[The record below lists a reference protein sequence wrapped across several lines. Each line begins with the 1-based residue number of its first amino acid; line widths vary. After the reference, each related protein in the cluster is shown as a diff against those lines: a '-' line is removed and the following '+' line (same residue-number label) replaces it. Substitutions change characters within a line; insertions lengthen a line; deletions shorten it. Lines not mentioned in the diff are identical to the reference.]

1 VDLSGFDKMVL
12 TMLGQT
18 KVMEHARPLHEQG
31 PIVDQAHLNRM
42 TGGDSALASEVLG
55 LFREQ
60 WDLWVRLLDPTTDT
74 LDWGNAAH
82 TIKGSARGIG
92 AWQLGEVCGGA
103 EEAARAGQMTRD
115 DKRVWLEAISDEMDR
130 VINAIAR
137 IEHQAMMASL
147 RG

>member
-1 VDLSGFDKMVL
+1 
-12 TMLGQT
+12 
-18 KVMEHARPLHEQG
+18 MENARPLHEQG

-42 TGGDSALASEVLG
+42 TGGDSALATEVLG

-60 WDLWVRLLDPTTDT
+60 CDLWMRLLEPTTDT

-92 AWQLGEVCGGA
+92 AWQLGEVCGQA
-103 EEAARAGQMTRD
+103 EEAARDGDLTRD
-115 DKRVWLEAISDEMDR
+115 QKRAWREAISDELNS
-130 VINAIAR
+130 VSGEIAR
-137 IEHQAMMASL
+137 MEHKALMISL

>member
-1 VDLSGFDKMVL
+1 
-12 TMLGQT
+12 
-18 KVMEHARPLHEQG
+18 MENSRPLHEQG

-42 TGGDSALASEVLG
+42 TGGDAGLASEVLG

-92 AWQLGEVCGGA
+92 AWQLGEICGKA
-103 EEAARAGQMTRD
+103 EEEARAGDLTRD
-115 DKRVWLEAISDEMDR
+115 QKRVWLDAISNEMDG
-130 VINAIAR
+130 VIGEIAR
-137 IEHQAMMASL
+137 IEHKSMMASL

>member
-1 VDLSGFDKMVL
+1 MA
-12 TMLGQT
+12 
-18 KVMEHARPLHEQG
+18 HALPLHEQG

-42 TGGDSALASEVLG
+42 TGGDAALAAEVLG

-60 WDLWVRLLDPTTDT
+60 CELWLRLLEPTTET

-92 AWQLGEVCGGA
+92 AWVLGEICGDA
-103 EEAARAGQMTRD
+103 EAAARDGELTRD
-115 DKRVWLEAISDEMDR
+115 DKRAWREAISNELDAVLSE
-130 VINAIAR
+130 IAR
-137 IEHQAMMASL
+137 MEHKALMVSL

>member
-1 VDLSGFDKMVL
+1 
-12 TMLGQT
+12 
-18 KVMEHARPLHEQG
+18 MENSRPLHEQG

-42 TGGDSALASEVLG
+42 TGGDTGLASEVLG

-92 AWQLGEVCGGA
+92 AWQLGEICGKA
-103 EEAARAGQMTRD
+103 EEEARAGDLTRD
-115 DKRVWLEAISDEMDR
+115 QKRVWLEAISNEMDA
-130 VINAIAR
+130 VICEIAR
-137 IEHQAMMASL
+137 IEHKSMMASL

>member
-1 VDLSGFDKMVL
+1 
-12 TMLGQT
+12 
-18 KVMEHARPLHEQG
+18 MESLRPLHDQG
-31 PIVDQAHLNRM
+31 PIVDLAHLNRM

-92 AWQLGEVCGGA
+92 AWQLGEICGQA
-103 EEAARAGQMTRD
+103 EEAARTSELTRD
-115 DKRVWLEAISDEMDR
+115 QKRGWLNAISNEMDS
-130 VINAIAR
+130 VIAEIAR
-137 IEHQAMMASL
+137 IEHKNMMASL

>member
-1 VDLSGFDKMVL
+1 
-12 TMLGQT
+12 MLPYVGD
-18 KVMEHARPLHEQG
+18 MEHARPLHEQG
-31 PIVDQAHLNRM
+31 PTVDQAHLNRM

-60 WDLWVRLLDPTTDT
+60 WDLWARLLAPTTPT

-92 AWQLGEVCGGA
+92 AWQLAEICGSA
-103 EEAARAGQMTRD
+103 EEAARTEELTRD
-115 DKRVWLEAISDEMDR
+115 QKRVWLEAISNEMDA
-130 VINAIAR
+130 VIAEIAR
-137 IEHQAMMASL
+137 IEHKSMMASL

>member
-1 VDLSGFDKMVL
+1 
-12 TMLGQT
+12 
-18 KVMEHARPLHEQG
+18 MESLRPLHDQG
-31 PIVDQAHLNRM
+31 PIVDLAHLNRM

-92 AWQLGEVCGGA
+92 AWQLGEICGQA
-103 EEAARAGQMTRD
+103 EEEARTSELTRD
-115 DKRVWLEAISDEMDR
+115 QKRGWLNAISNEMDS
-130 VINAIAR
+130 VIAEIAR
-137 IEHQAMMASL
+137 IEHKNMMASL

>member
-1 VDLSGFDKMVL
+1 
-12 TMLGQT
+12 
-18 KVMEHARPLHEQG
+18 METPRPLHEQG

-42 TGGDSALASEVLG
+42 TGGDAELAREVLG

-60 WDLWVRLLDPTTDT
+60 CDLWMRLLEPTTDT

-92 AWQLGEVCGGA
+92 AWALGEACGGA
-103 EEAARAGQMTRD
+103 EDAARDHDLTRD
-115 DKRVWLEAISDEMDR
+115 EKRAWREAISNELDAVLGE
-130 VINAIAR
+130 IAR
-137 IEHQAMMASL
+137 MEHKALMASL

>member
-1 VDLSGFDKMVL
+1 
-12 TMLGQT
+12 
-18 KVMEHARPLHEQG
+18 MEHAHSLHQQG

-42 TGGDSALASEVLG
+42 TGGDSALAAEVLG

-60 WDLWVRLLDPTTDT
+60 CDLWMRLLEPTTDT

-92 AWQLGEVCGGA
+92 AWMLGEICGDA
-103 EEAARAGQMTRD
+103 EEAARDGDLTRD
-115 DKRVWLEAISDEMDR
+115 QKRIWREAISDELTGVLSEISR
-130 VINAIAR
+130 L
-137 IEHQAMMASL
+137 EHKSLMASL

>member
-1 VDLSGFDKMVL
+1 MSFIG
-12 TMLGQT
+12 G
-18 KVMEHARPLHEQG
+18 MENYRTLHEQG

-42 TGGDSALASEVLG
+42 TGGDDSLASEVLG

-60 WDLWVRLLDPTTDT
+60 WDLWVRLLEPTTDT

-92 AWQLGEVCGGA
+92 AWQLGEICGKA
-103 EEAARAGQMTRD
+103 EECARGGELTRD
-115 DKRVWLEAISDEMDR
+115 EKRVWLEAISNEMDA
-130 VINAIAR
+130 VIADIAR
-137 IEHQAMMASL
+137 IEHKAMMASL

>member
-1 VDLSGFDKMVL
+1 
-12 TMLGQT
+12 
-18 KVMEHARPLHEQG
+18 MENSRPLHEQG

-42 TGGDSALASEVLG
+42 TGGDEALTTEVLG

-60 WDLWVRLLDPTTDT
+60 CDLWMRLLEPTTAT

-103 EEAARAGQMTRD
+103 EEAARDGQLTRD
-115 DKRVWLEAISDEMDR
+115 QKRAWRESISNELDTVLAE
-130 VINAIAR
+130 IAR
-137 IEHQAMMASL
+137 MEHKALMKSL

>member
-1 VDLSGFDKMVL
+1 MF
-12 TMLGQT
+12 GQNYD
-18 KVMEHARPLHEQG
+18 MENSNPLHEQG
-31 PIVDQAHLNRM
+31 PVVDQAHLNRM
-42 TGGDSALASEVLG
+42 TGGDAALASEVLG

-60 WDLWVRLLDPTTDT
+60 WDLWVRLLDPTTPT

-103 EEAARAGQMTRD
+103 EEAARAGEMTRD
-115 DKRVWLEAISDEMDR
+115 NKRVWLEAISDEMDK
-130 VINAIAR
+130 VITAIAR
-137 IEHQAMMASL
+137 LEHQAMMASL

>member
-1 VDLSGFDKMVL
+1 
-12 TMLGQT
+12 
-18 KVMEHARPLHEQG
+18 MEQARALHEQG

-42 TGGDSALASEVLG
+42 TGGDQDLAAEVLG

-103 EEAARAGQMTRD
+103 EEDARAGELTRD
-115 DKRVWLEAISDEMDR
+115 QKRVWLEAISNEMDA
-130 VINAIAR
+130 VIAEIAR
-137 IEHQAMMASL
+137 MEHKAMMASL

>member
-1 VDLSGFDKMVL
+1 
-12 TMLGQT
+12 
-18 KVMEHARPLHEQG
+18 MESLRPLHDQG
-31 PIVDQAHLNRM
+31 PIVDLAHLNRM

-92 AWQLGEVCGGA
+92 AWQLGEICGQA
-103 EEAARAGQMTRD
+103 EEEARTTELTRD
-115 DKRVWLEAISDEMDR
+115 QKRAWLDAISNEMDC
-130 VINAIAR
+130 VIAEIAR
-137 IEHQAMMASL
+137 IEHKSMMASL

>member
-1 VDLSGFDKMVL
+1 
-12 TMLGQT
+12 
-18 KVMEHARPLHEQG
+18 MENARPLHEQG

-42 TGGDSALASEVLG
+42 TGGDSALATEVLG

-60 WDLWVRLLDPTTDT
+60 CDLWMRLLEPTTDT

-92 AWQLGEVCGGA
+92 AWQLGEVCGQA
-103 EEAARAGQMTRD
+103 EEAARDGDLTRD
-115 DKRVWLEAISDEMDR
+115 QKRAWREAISDELNS
-130 VINAIAR
+130 VLGEIAWM
-137 IEHQAMMASL
+137 EHKALMISL

>member
-1 VDLSGFDKMVL
+1 
-12 TMLGQT
+12 
-18 KVMEHARPLHEQG
+18 MENARPLHEQG

-42 TGGDSALASEVLG
+42 TGGDEALTTEVLG

-60 WDLWVRLLDPTTDT
+60 CDLWMRLLEPTTAT

-103 EEAARAGQMTRD
+103 EEAARDGQLTRD
-115 DKRVWLEAISDEMDR
+115 QKRAWRESISNELDTVLAE
-130 VINAIAR
+130 IAR
-137 IEHQAMMASL
+137 MEHKALMKSL

>member
-1 VDLSGFDKMVL
+1 
-12 TMLGQT
+12 
-18 KVMEHARPLHEQG
+18 MENSRPLHEQG

-42 TGGDSALASEVLG
+42 TGGDSGLASEVLG

-92 AWQLGEVCGGA
+92 AWQLGEICGKA
-103 EEAARAGQMTRD
+103 EEQARAGDLTRD
-115 DKRVWLEAISDEMDR
+115 QKRVWLEAISNEMDA
-130 VINAIAR
+130 VISEIAR
-137 IEHQAMMASL
+137 IEHKSMMASL

>member
-1 VDLSGFDKMVL
+1 
-12 TMLGQT
+12 
-18 KVMEHARPLHEQG
+18 MEQARPLHEQG

-42 TGGDSALASEVLG
+42 TGGDAALAAEVLG

-60 WDLWVRLLDPTTDT
+60 CDLWMRLLEPTTDT

-92 AWQLGEVCGGA
+92 AWALGDVCGGA
-103 EEAARAGQMTRD
+103 EEAARGGDLTRD
-115 DKRVWLEAISDEMDR
+115 QKRAWCEAISNELDAVLGE
-130 VINAIAR
+130 IAR
-137 IEHQAMMASL
+137 MEHKALMKSL

>member
-1 VDLSGFDKMVL
+1 
-12 TMLGQT
+12 
-18 KVMEHARPLHEQG
+18 MENARPLHEQG

-42 TGGDSALASEVLG
+42 TGGDKELANEVLG

-60 WDLWVRLLDPTTDT
+60 CELWMRLLEPETDT

-92 AWQLGEVCGGA
+92 AWVLGEVCGGA
-103 EEAARAGQMTRD
+103 EEAARAGELTRD
-115 DKRVWLEAISDEMDR
+115 EKRAWREAISNELDVVLGE
-130 VINAIAR
+130 IAR
-137 IEHQAMMASL
+137 LEHRAMMASL

>member
-1 VDLSGFDKMVL
+1 
-12 TMLGQT
+12 
-18 KVMEHARPLHEQG
+18 MEQARALHEQG

-42 TGGDSALASEVLG
+42 TGGDQDLATEVLG

-103 EEAARAGQMTRD
+103 EEDARAGELTRD
-115 DKRVWLEAISDEMDR
+115 QKRVWLEAISNEMDA
-130 VINAIAR
+130 VIAEIAR
-137 IEHQAMMASL
+137 MEHKAMMASL